1 MTPKKIVIVGLGL
14 MGASLAA
21 DCRRKFPRAQIAG
34 VSRSARA
41 VQTARKKGWIH
52 EGDRS
57 LKKIL
62 PGTDFV
68 ILCTPVQTIPE
79 YIAEIEKYAAGTVY
93 VTDVGSVKGSIED
106 AARRMKLRKVVFLGA
121 HPMVGSHEKGVG
133 AARPGLYDNGLIF
146 LVKKNKNALRYKP
159 LKTFWSR
166 FSRRIVEIDPREHDR
181 IVAEISH
188 LPHVLAACLAQS
200 LSFKSGRFASSGFKD
215 TTRIAA
221 GHESIWL
228 PILIKNRQEVLKTIK
243 SYQKKLDHF
252 RKSLE
257 KGSAAQVEAFL
268 RRGRLKREQI

>member
-21 DCRRKFPRAQIAG
+21 DCRRKFPRARIAG
-34 VSRSARA
+34 VSRSSAA
-41 VQTARKKGWIH
+41 LQTARKKGWIH

-57 LKKIL
+57 LRNML
-62 PGTDFV
+62 TGADFV
-68 ILCTPVQTIPE
+68 ILCTPVQTIPD

-93 VTDVGSVKGSIED
+93 VTDVGSVKGSIEE
-106 AARRMKLRKVVFLGA
+106 AARKLKLRKTVFLGA

-133 AARPGLYDNGLIF
+133 AARPGLYENGLIF
-146 LVKKNKNALRYKP
+146 LVKKGKNALRYKP
-159 LKTFWSR
+159 IKAFWQK
-166 FSRRIVEIDPREHDR
+166 FSKRLVEVEPREHDR

-200 LSFKSGRFASSGFKD
+200 LTAKSAKFASSGFRD

-228 PILIKNRQEVLKTIK
+228 PILIKNRQEVLKTIN
-243 SYQKKLDHF
+243 SYQKKLDAF

-257 KGSAAQVEAFL
+257 KGNAAQVEGFL